1 MRQNSPIERP
11 LSDTPAAGAATFLRE
26 TVGLLLTLVL
36 SSLLVAMIVFAP
48 TAFIGNFARPGQGW
62 SDYIAA
68 IGSFFAGLA
77 RGHLGDAA
85 DNEVVWNNLLTSAR
99 RSGELIGISIAI
111 ALPLGI
117 VWGGLLA
124 SARRR
129 STRALLFGLNTL
141 VMSLPSFAI
150 LLLGMESVAN
160 LTLRT
165 GIQLAYVQGYGI
177 DRHLVLPAGVL
188 ALRGS
193 AYLAR
198 SFQIAQEDILRQ
210 DWIRAARARGFSGV
224 ALWRHHVLPA
234 LRLPAIGIMLGLL
247 RVVLNGLIIID
258 YMYGWG
264 GLGRRMLTFDISG
277 FDTVTNSSAALAAL
291 VLVIGLVVVDA
302 LGQVSLRYA
311 DPRLREVDTI

>member
-1 MRQNSPIERP
+1 
-11 LSDTPAAGAATFLRE
+11 
-26 TVGLLLTLVL
+26 
-36 SSLLVAMIVFAP
+36 
-48 TAFIGNFARPGQGW
+48 
-62 SDYIAA
+62 
-68 IGSFFAGLA
+68 
-77 RGHLGDAA
+77 
-85 DNEVVWNNLLTSAR
+85 
-99 RSGELIGISIAI
+99 
-111 ALPLGI
+111 
-117 VWGGLLA
+117 
-124 SARRR
+124 
-129 STRALLFGLNTL
+129 
-141 VMSLPSFAI
+141 
-150 LLLGMESVAN
+150 MESVAN

-165 GIQLAYVQGYGI
+165 GVQLAYVQGYGI

-234 LRLPAIGIMLGLL
+234 LRLPAIGIVLGLL

-291 VLVIGLVVVDA
+291 VLVIGLVVVDTF
-302 LGQVSLRYA
+302 GQVSLRYA